1 MQLERVRAIS
11 SKSPETF
18 MEVCLLF
25 FRYRGFYLAV
35 LEITVF
41 PPDIGFSHAAD
52 ECVARFKASPLH
64 SLDIAKV
71 ALTMC

>member
-1 MQLERVRAIS
+1 LNGYARSRQNLWEYLGRFAYYCARH
-11 SKSPETF
+11 
-18 MEVCLLF
+18 
-25 FRYRGFYLAV
+25 RGFYSID
-35 LEITVF
+35 LEITAF

-64 SLDIAKV
+64 SLDIAEV